1 MDETTTTAP
10 PAPYLLYENASAALA
25 WLATAFGFTETLRF
39 AGPDGAVRHAEM
51 RCGGGVVM
59 LGQPADYQSPK
70 RSGHRCSLVVV
81 TVDDVDAHFAHAKA
95 AGATIVSEPE
105 DKPYG
110 DRMYSAD
117 DPEGQR
123 WFFSQ
128 PVRTGAPEE
137 WGAVRASA

>member
-95 AGATIVSEPE
+95 AGATIVSAA
-105 DKPYG
+105 YIG
-110 DRMYSAD
+110 RTLASTW
-117 DPEGQR
+117 QR
-123 WFFSQ
+123 S
-128 PVRTGAPEE
+128 
-137 WGAVRASA
+137 RATLVERSVTS